1 MLMLCLRLVSGKW
14 SFRDFI
20 AVFVHP
26 TDLAGRIADHEGIGR
41 HIFGNNRAGTNH
53 AILAEFVSADNRSV
67 SPDRNA
73 ATENRLFVLVLAADG
88 CAGVDDVCEHH
99 RRAEEHIVLA
109 DNARIDRDVVLDF
122 AVTAEFDVGRDD
134 YVLTYVTVFADLATG
149 HDVAEMPYFCAL
161 ADLAVFIDKG

>member
-14 SFRDFI
+14 SFGDFI

-41 HIFGNNRAGTNH
+41 HIFGDNGARANH
-53 AILAEFVSADNRSV
+53 AILAKFVATNDGSV
-67 SPDRNA
+67 CSDGHA
-73 ATENRLFVLVLAADG
+73 TTENRLFVLVLAADG

-99 RRAEEHIVLA
+99 RRTEEHIVLA

-161 ADLAVFIDKG
+161 ADLAVFIDIG